1 MPIVKLHNKVE
12 VTAKLNNKVERIAML
27 NNKVELIAKITSPY
41 EVILLLTFVVSDTDY
56 YYIQGATIN
65 IDDIGTITTDELGM
79 AHVYI
84 EPGIYDYTI
93 TKNGYTTYEGTVS
106 MTNANVV
113 EYIYMEL
120 ATTAVTIN
128 VKDDEGA
135 NKSGATVTI
144 TGVSSAVTDANG
156 NAVFTLSVGDTY
168 SYSVDA
174 DADFIVSTGSLVAS
188 VGLTVTVNL
197 LWNFS
202 LDASEWYTNGLAI
215 SGVATYADRKSLDLH
230 VKTQIAS
237 GTRYKQVRFNPF
249 WGQNFAMARVPL
261 YRSKTPGVTV
271 GNATDVNVGLSSYAV
286 NQGITGNGS
295 GYLNTGVVPSGTSEL
310 GLNSS
315 GLMCYY
321 NSLNNITRQ
330 LIGSSDNV
338 GTAGRFFLQVNNVTK
353 AYVSYNSDIVGI
365 ATTYVNEPN
374 LMLMY
379 RNNSLNYKRLGNGV
393 SLATI
398 TATTTAKPD
407 YAIFVF
413 ARDTTGVAS
422 IPTSQSLATYGIFD
436 SIANDT
442 EAILLSNETN
452 ALMTINGRNTY

>member
-1 MPIVKLHNKVE
+1 
-12 VTAKLNNKVERIAML
+12 
-27 NNKVELIAKITSPY
+27 
-41 EVILLLTFVVSDTDY
+41 
-56 YYIQGATIN
+56 
-65 IDDIGTITTDELGM
+65 M

-144 TGVSSAVTDANG
+144 TGISSAVTDADG
-156 NAVFTLSVGDTY
+156 NAVFTLSVGETY

-174 DADFIVSTGSLVAS
+174 GADFIVSTGSLVAS

-215 SGVATYADRKSLDLH
+215 SGVATYEDRKALDLH

-249 WGQNFAMARVPL
+249 WGQNLAMARVPL
-261 YRSKTPGVTV
+261 YRSRTPGVIV
-271 GNATDVNVGLSSYAV
+271 GNATDVNAGTTPLSSYAV

-295 GYLNTGVVPSGTSEL
+295 GYLNTGVVPSATGEMGAST
-310 GLNSS
+310 S
-315 GLMCYY
+315 GLM
-321 NSLNNITRQ
+321 
-330 LIGSSDNV
+330 
-338 GTAGRFFLQVNNVTK
+338 
-353 AYVSYNSDIVGI
+353 AYQIKD
-365 ATTYVNEPN
+365 
-374 LMLMY
+374 
-379 RNNSLNYKRLGNGV
+379 
-393 SLATI
+393 TI
-398 TATTTAKPD
+398 TANSTLIGA
-407 YAIFVF
+407 FN
-413 ARDTTGVAS
+413 TTGFTS
-422 IPTSQSLATYGIFD
+422 ILALSQSTLGIRYYHYSLAPTALTANMKGLFLGANTNRTLNTELYQNSYFAAGSGVVGTNKVNRNVLIFAWALNAGVSGITNATLATYGITD